1 MSRMAHIC
9 PEWQEIKI
17 NRVESW
23 MSRMASSNGI
33 LEWHPR
39 MASAVTLVLVPTVV
53 LIVNDIRQYLGDLTG
68 SVNDTSTA
76 QVNSEH
82 SQEF

>member
-1 MSRMAHIC
+1 MSRMA
-9 PEWQEIKI
+9 PP
-17 NRVESW
+17 
-23 MSRMASSNGI
+23 NGI
-33 LEWHPR
+33 PR
-39 MASAVTLVLVPTVV
+39 VMDVPNGIPNGTVAPGFGILFATAVTLVLVPTVV